1 MRSMSFVHRSFFRI
15 KNHASSTRYF
25 QNRPNLFW
33 PSRYS
38 YGGNL
43 RNSSSFTTSEDRIFT
58 PDGFSSAVLS
68 SIYTQNL
75 KILNTKIQ
83 TENFTSTV
91 HHFESISH
99 HKLDLLPLSGSLVH
113 FKAKGD
119 IAEGSL
125 SNSFGIV
132 LNDLNFSLSK
142 VSTHRLL
149 LPNGEITEINADHIL
164 FTLPMFIRREKMKAM
179 LIDESV
185 LPVEH
190 LLHLTYTLNVFLL
203 FFTKIVNVILLKD
216 LIRTTY
222 LQSAFMNYQ
231 SSLNLLLFSNTM
243 YDYSKSLRNIL
254 DIKTNPM
261 GSHVLL
267 LSCHFLI
274 YNDPIHFRY
283 VKSKNSVFNLLNP
296 MNQVTT
302 KYFHNPILLSQNLEN
317 IYAQP
322 IDLIVRSYFGILKK
336 SNEFQIYN
344 IFKTDEN
351 FKRLILFIKYSIV
364 YPNSKLLNKLK
375 ALLPIDVNTALSPKV
390 LFDFLVKIGIYD
402 NNTNALISSGF
413 YGLNMY
419 DPTDLTLTVKNV
431 NELQYAYNKGLSF
444 DKLPKSLQRMKPL
457 KPVGDEKKEGG
468 KFANRNYS
476 NSFLEVIQSSK
487 LKIWPKIKVK
497 NKRTVYK
504 LTKTIA
510 FSVDQESL
518 TNYRF
523 NIFIPIPNQSPNEN
537 ITVQEPI
544 QVDNNVV
551 TFPKLEKFNHALR
564 INQPCIRLT
573 FNHNLID
580 SGSLTSPNIKV
591 GLDVFKKIENIDE
604 EWFKNRNPSSLKGSK
619 KKLDCWLSLNKLM
632 NLLIEK
638 EKSRIRLGYL
648 KTFGDFDESNRNF
661 LNFKTFFIDNKCNEN
676 GINNNKLN
684 TASNPT
690 SAANIQNPS
699 TASGGSCSNESE
711 SYMLRDKRWITENLK
726 LLIDENLSRFCLE
739 KGINVANRSMAK
751 RILNSADYRI
761 FKKFKIFKW
770 YANSYETFNF
780 QLSSNPG
787 DLTAYVSCLAF
798 LGEGSYFF
806 NNPKGTSKK
815 ITNESGYLP
824 LGLKHFSS
832 FTSLNYIETH
842 LNLWQLFR
850 YLAIESFEL
859 IEDRNKQKWDPLK
872 LEKVTN
878 SHYNKCLSQSEGY
891 LEFINRLNRFE
902 VLSKIH
908 RDVSG
913 GTNIHSYSLMRCV
926 ITKITEERIIGY
938 WFEKDIEVEI
948 KIESN
953 NSKSKTIIG
962 DRLLCSEVVSVDPL
976 EDTIVVR

>member
-1 MRSMSFVHRSFFRI
+1 MRSMSFVHRSFFKI
-15 KNHASSTRYF
+15 KNTPTSFARHF
-25 QNRPNLFW
+25 QNRPNLFL
-33 PSRYS
+33 PCQYFQ
-38 YGGNL
+38 GTNL
-43 RNSSSFTTSEDRIFT
+43 RNFSSFTKSDDRIFT
-58 PDGFSSAVLS
+58 PDGFSSTGLS

-75 KILNTKIQ
+75 KILDTKIQ
-83 TENFTSTV
+83 GENFTNTV

-99 HKLDLLPLSGSLVH
+99 NKVDLLPMSGSLVH
-113 FKAKGD
+113 LKTTDD
-119 IAEGSL
+119 IESSL

-142 VSTHRLL
+142 VSTYRVL

-164 FTLPMFIRREKMKAM
+164 FTIPMFIRREMMKAM

-203 FFTKIVNVILLKD
+203 FFTKMVNVILKKD
-216 LIRTTY
+216 LIRTLY
-222 LQSAFMNYQ
+222 LKSAFMNYQ
-231 SSLNLLLFSNTM
+231 SSLNLTLFSIGM
-243 YDYSKSLRNIL
+243 YDYSKSLRNTL

-283 VKSKNSVFNLLNP
+283 IKSKNSIFNLLNP

-302 KYFHNPILLSQNLEN
+302 KYFYNPILLSQNLEN

-344 IFKTDEN
+344 ILKTDEN
-351 FKRLILFIKYSIV
+351 FKRLILMVKYSIV
-364 YPNSKLLNKLK
+364 YPDSKLVNKLK
-375 ALLPIDVNTALSPKV
+375 ALLPIDVSTALSPKV
-390 LFDFLVKIGIYD
+390 LFEFLVKIGIYD
-402 NNTNALISSGF
+402 KDTNALISSGF

-419 DPTDLTLTVKNV
+419 DPTDLSLPVKNV
-431 NELQYAYNKGLSF
+431 NELQYAYHKGQSF
-444 DKLPKSLQRMKPL
+444 HELPKSLQRMKPL

-468 KFANRNYS
+468 KFANRSYS
-476 NSFLEVIQSSK
+476 NSFLDVIQDSK
-487 LKIWPKIKVK
+487 LKIWPKSLVR
-497 NKRTVYK
+497 NRRTVYK

-510 FSVDQESL
+510 FSVSQESL

-544 QVDNNVV
+544 QIDNNVV

-580 SGSLTSPNIKV
+580 SDSLTSPNIKV
-591 GLDVFKKIENIDE
+591 GLDSFKKIENIDE
-604 EWFKNRNPSSLKGSK
+604 EWFKNRNFSSLKGSK

-638 EKSRIRLGYL
+638 EKSRVRLGYL

-661 LNFKTFFIDNKCNEN
+661 LNFKTFFIDNKSNEDGSDIKLENVSNTNSAADTHNSTTVGGGNLLNEN
-676 GINNNKLN
+676 EN
-684 TASNPT
+684 
-690 SAANIQNPS
+690 
-699 TASGGSCSNESE
+699 
-711 SYMLRDKRWITENLK
+711 YMLRDKRWITENLK
-726 LLIDENLSRFCLE
+726 LLIDENLSRFCSE
-739 KGINVANRSMAK
+739 KGVNVANRSVAK
-751 RILNSADYRI
+751 RILNSVDYRV

-806 NNPKGTSKK
+806 NNPKGTAKN
-815 ITNESGYLP
+815 ITNENGYTP

-859 IEDRNKQKWDPLK
+859 VEDRNKQNWDPLK
-872 LEKVTN
+872 LDKVTN
-878 SHYNKCLSQSEGY
+878 SHYNKCLSQTEGY

-902 VLSKIH
+902 VLRNIQK
-908 RDVSG
+908 DVSG
-913 GTNIHSYSLMRCV
+913 GTNIHGYMLMRCV
-926 ITKITEERIIGY
+926 VTSITQERIIGY

-948 KIESN
+948 IVDSSS
-953 NSKSKTIIG
+953 SKSKTMIG
-962 DRLLCSEVVSVDPL
+962 DRLLCSEVVSVNPL
-976 EDTIVVR
+976 EDVIVVR